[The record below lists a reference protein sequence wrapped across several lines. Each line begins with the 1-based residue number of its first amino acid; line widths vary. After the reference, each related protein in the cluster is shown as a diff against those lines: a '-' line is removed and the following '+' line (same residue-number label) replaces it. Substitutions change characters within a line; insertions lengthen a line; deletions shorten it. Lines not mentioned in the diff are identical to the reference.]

1 MDKELDSLDSLEASC
16 ALCLETTPRE
26 DLDRLLWCDTCVA
39 DAKAKAGV
47 QSWYVAVV
55 VAVVLT
61 LWIWL
66 DVQPTLLIGGWVG
79 AVLAALYMSSRVARE
94 LLYAVARMRGRVA
107 QLRAAPEEPA
117 G

>member
-1 MDKELDSLDSLEASC
+1 MGKELDSLEASC

-26 DLDRLLWCDTCVA
+26 DLDRLLWCDACVA
-39 DAKAKAGV
+39 DAKAKSFV

-55 VAVVLT
+55 VAVALA

-66 DVQPTLLIGGWVG
+66 DVQPSLLIGGWVG
-79 AVLAALYMSSRVARE
+79 VVVAALYMSSRVARE
-94 LLYAVARMRGRVA
+94 LIYGVARMRGRA
-107 QLRAAPEEPA
+107 AHLRGTPEEPA